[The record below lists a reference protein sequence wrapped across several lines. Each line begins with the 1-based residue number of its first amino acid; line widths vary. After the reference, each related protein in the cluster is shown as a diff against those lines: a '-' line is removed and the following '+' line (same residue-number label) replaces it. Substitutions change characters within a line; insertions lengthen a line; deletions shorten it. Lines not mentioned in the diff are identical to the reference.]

1 MHITHAQMNER
12 TMYQLDWD
20 DLRLFLAVA
29 ETGTLTAAAR
39 ACGLTQ
45 PTLGRRVQ
53 SLEQRLGQKLFQR
66 TAAGF
71 LLTDTGQALLPVA
84 RRMAEAADTALRQLS
99 GQEAQLSGTLR
110 ISSFDWFSHYVLADY
125 CAGFLRLHPQVSLE
139 LITDSRLFNLAR
151 READL
156 VFRLQP
162 FAEPDIAQRK
172 LLQLEYAVYAGLD
185 FDLRRLDA
193 PDTLQLI
200 SMDNYFSDLPDV
212 TWLQQQFP
220 GARISF
226 QSNSREAQARLCAA
240 GLGLA
245 VLPVRMAQQ
254 IAGLQ
259 QLPLPTAPPPRQI
272 WLGFHQDLRHQRR
285 LRAFVDFVTAAV
297 DVGIG

>member
-1 MHITHAQMNER
+1 MNER

-29 ETGTLTAAAR
+29 DTGTLTAAAR

-45 PTLGRRVQ
+45 PTLGRRIQ

-172 LLQLEYAVYAGLD
+172 LMQLEYAVYASLD

-193 PDTLQLI
+193 PQTLQLI

-285 LRAFVDFVTAAV
+285 LRAFVDFVTAA
-297 DVGIG
+297 IGD

>member
-1 MHITHAQMNER
+1 
-12 TMYQLDWD
+12 MYQLDWD

-84 RRMAEAADTALRQLS
+84 RGMAEAADTALRQLS

-156 VFRLQP
+156 VLRLQP

-297 DVGIG
+297 DDGIG

>member
-1 MHITHAQMNER
+1 
-12 TMYQLDWD
+12 MYQLDWD

-29 ETGTLTAAAR
+29 DTGTLTAAAR

-45 PTLGRRVQ
+45 PTLGRRIQ

-172 LLQLEYAVYAGLD
+172 LLQLDYAVYASRD

-193 PDTLQLI
+193 PQALQLI

-220 GARISF
+220 GARICF
-226 QSNSREAQARLCAA
+226 QSNSREAQARLCTA

-297 DVGIG
+297 GD

>member
-1 MHITHAQMNER
+1 MNER

-29 ETGTLTAAAR
+29 DTGTLTAAAR

-45 PTLGRRVQ
+45 PTLGRRIQ

-172 LLQLEYAVYAGLD
+172 LLQLDYAVYASRD

-193 PDTLQLI
+193 PQALQLI

-220 GARISF
+220 GARICF
-226 QSNSREAQARLCAA
+226 QSNSREAQARLCTA

-297 DVGIG
+297 GD

>member
-1 MHITHAQMNER
+1 
-12 TMYQLDWD
+12 MYQLDWD

-29 ETGTLTAAAR
+29 DTGTLTAAAR

-45 PTLGRRVQ
+45 PTLGRRIQ
-53 SLEQRLGQKLFQR
+53 SLEHRLGQKLFQR

-172 LLQLEYAVYAGLD
+172 LMQLDYAVYASLD
-185 FDLRRLDA
+185 FDHRRLDA
-193 PDTLQLI
+193 PQALQLI

-212 TWLQQQFP
+212 VWLQQQFP
-220 GARISF
+220 GARICF

-259 QLPLPTAPPPRQI
+259 KLPLPTAPPPRQI

>member
-1 MHITHAQMNER
+1 
-12 TMYQLDWD
+12 MYQLDWD

-84 RRMAEAADTALRQLS
+84 RGMAEAADTVLRQLS

-125 CAGFLRLHPQVSLE
+125 CAGFLQMHPQVSLE

-172 LLQLEYAVYAGLD
+172 LLQLDYAVYASLD

-193 PDTLQLI
+193 PQTLQLI

-297 DVGIG
+297 GD

>member
-1 MHITHAQMNER
+1 MHNIYAKMNEL

-29 ETGTLTAAAR
+29 DTGTLTAAAR

-45 PTLGRRVQ
+45 PTLGRRIQ
-53 SLEQRLGQKLFQR
+53 NLEQRLGQKLFQR

-110 ISSFDWFSHYVLADY
+110 ISSFDWFSHYVLTDY
-125 CAGFLRLHPQVSLE
+125 CAGFLLMHRQVSLE

-172 LLQLEYAVYAGLD
+172 LMQLEYAVYADLA
-185 FDLRRLDA
+185 FDPRRLDA
-193 PDTLQLI
+193 PETLQLI

-297 DVGIG
+297 DDGIG

>member
-1 MHITHAQMNER
+1 
-12 TMYQLDWD
+12 MYQLDWD

-29 ETGTLTAAAR
+29 DTGTLTAAAR

-45 PTLGRRVQ
+45 PTLGRRIQ

-84 RRMAEAADTALRQLS
+84 RGMAEAADTALRQLS

-172 LLQLEYAVYAGLD
+172 LMQLDYAVYASLD

-193 PDTLQLI
+193 PQTLQLI
-200 SMDNYFSDLPDV
+200 SMDNFFSDLPDV

-297 DVGIG
+297 DQ

>member
-1 MHITHAQMNER
+1 
-12 TMYQLDWD
+12 MYQLDWD

-45 PTLGRRVQ
+45 PTLGRRTQ